1 MKGAVHERVIDRVD
15 FIKIKNFCSPKTL
28 SREWEDKSYVGENIC
43 KRHIKQR
50 IDIQNVQRDLK
61 TQQ

>member
-1 MKGAVHERVIDRVD
+1 MKESLIGWISLKLKTSVL
-15 FIKIKNFCSPKTL
+15 PKTL
-28 SREWEDKSYVGENIC
+28 SREWEDKSYMGENIC